1 MDQTVTIKTP
11 PTVFVTNGPE
21 LTFDLPLIPK
31 QRFSVVGTAGI
42 LALNALFFW
51 WILGAPISWLVLT
64 LFGIREFDADR
75 MLFSLLF
82 TGFVLLFL
90 SPVIEGTISVVATF
104 FSRQPVL
111 EIRPE
116 GLVDRRILRRM
127 VRWDEFES
135 VGDQRHMAGRI
146 SMRGIHSFRLKD
158 RGVRRF
164 SPESAMHSF
173 FLGGKRV
180 VIHTHGF
187 DIPPHQILDIIL
199 TMIRNAN
206 TERPAA

>member
-1 MDQTVTIKTP
+1 MAQTVTIKTP

-21 LTFDLPLIPK
+21 LTFDLPLIP
-31 QRFSVVGTAGI
+31 RPGFGGVGLAGVLTI
-42 LALNALFFW
+42 NALLFW
-51 WILGAPISWLVLT
+51 WILGTPISWLVLS
-64 LFGIREFDADR
+64 LLGIRVFDAGR
-75 MLFSLLF
+75 FVFYLLF

-90 SPVIEGTISVVATF
+90 SPVVEQTFSSVVTF
-104 FSRQPVL
+104 FSRAPVL

-146 SMRGIHSFRLKD
+146 SLRGIHSFRLKE
-158 RGVRRF
+158 RGLRRF
-164 SPESAMHSF
+164 SPESAMNSF

-206 TERPAA
+206 TERHAA

>member
-31 QRFSVVGTAGI
+31 RRLSFWLVAYFSIGVMVCFWVLGNYAKWLVPPMFGAGDFPADTFLFGLVFTGI
-42 LALNALFFW
+42 ALL
-51 WILGAPISWLVLT
+51 ILG
-64 LFGIREFDADR
+64 
-75 MLFSLLF
+75 
-82 TGFVLLFL
+82 
-90 SPVIEGTISVVATF
+90 PVIEGLLLFAITALSN
-104 FSRQPVL
+104 RPLL
-111 EIRPE
+111 EIRAE

-180 VIHTHGF
+180 VIHAHGF

>member
-11 PTVFVTNGPE
+11 PTMFVTDGPE

-31 QRFSVVGTAGI
+31 PRFSVVGIAGV
-42 LALNALFFW
+42 LALNALLFW
-51 WILGAPISWLVLT
+51 WILGTPISWLVLP
-64 LFGIREFDADR
+64 LFGIREFDAGR
-75 MLFSLLF
+75 FLFGLLF

-90 SPVIEGTISVVATF
+90 SPVIEGTFSAAATF
-104 FSRQPVL
+104 FSRDPVL

-116 GLVDRRILRRM
+116 GLVDRRIFRRM

-158 RGVRRF
+158 RSVRRF

-187 DIPPHQILDIIL
+187 DIPPLQILDIIL

-206 TERPAA
+206 TERHAA